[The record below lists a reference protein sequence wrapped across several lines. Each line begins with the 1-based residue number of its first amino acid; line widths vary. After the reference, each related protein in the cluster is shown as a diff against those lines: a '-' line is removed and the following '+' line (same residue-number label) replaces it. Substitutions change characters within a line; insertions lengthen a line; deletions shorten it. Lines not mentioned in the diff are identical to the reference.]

1 MTTGPPGR
9 GARVVRGSAR
19 EATVGTGRE
28 AEKPWVAGELSVV
41 ATPIGN
47 IGDLSPRAAACI
59 QEADV
64 LCCEDTR
71 HTGQLLARLGL
82 RAARLLSVHA
92 HNESERV
99 PEVLEI
105 LGRGAKVALVSDAG
119 TPAISDPGELLISAA
134 IEAGHKVTTV
144 PGPSAAVSALVVAG
158 LGTARWRF
166 EGFLPR
172 RGPQRAG
179 RLAEIAAALHP
190 SVIYEAP
197 SRVGSTLADLA
208 GACGADREVA
218 VCRELTKRFE
228 ETWHGTLAGA
238 CERSLEVP
246 PRGEHVIVVGGA
258 RPGGQPLPSEE
269 EVRAAVERQMSAG
282 ESRRQAANEVA
293 AGLGISKRYAY
304 ESSLNHGDR

>member
-1 MTTGPPGR
+1 MRTRPSGR
-9 GARVVRGSAR
+9 GSRVARGPGGG
-19 EATVGTGRE
+19 ATGTGGE
-28 AEKPWVAGELSVV
+28 AEKPRVAGELSIV

-119 TPAISDPGELLISAA
+119 TPAISDPGALLISAA
-134 IEAGHKVTTV
+134 IEAGHRVTTV

-228 ETWHGTLAGA
+228 ETWRGTLAGA
-238 CERSLEVP
+238 CERSLEVA
-246 PRGEHVIVVGGA
+246 PRGEHVLVVAGA
-258 RPGGQPLPSEE
+258 RPGGQVLPSEQ
-269 EVRAAVERQMSAG
+269 EVRAAVEKRMSAG
-282 ESRRQAANEVA
+282 TSRRQAANEVA
-293 AGLGISKRYAY
+293 AGLGISRRYVY